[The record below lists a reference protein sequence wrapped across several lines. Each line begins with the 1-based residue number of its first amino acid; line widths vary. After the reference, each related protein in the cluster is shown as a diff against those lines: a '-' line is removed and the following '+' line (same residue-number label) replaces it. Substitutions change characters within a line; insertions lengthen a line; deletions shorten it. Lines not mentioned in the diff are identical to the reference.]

1 MLPVPTS
8 GRLDHKRCC
17 DYRSP
22 MEPGTL
28 KSRILVVDDD
38 RRVCGFLGKFLSSEG
53 YAVTAAHDGRAMRR
67 ALADCAVDLVI
78 LDLSFPTG
86 EDGMTLA
93 RGLRTQH
100 DLPLIV
106 LSGKAATIDKVVCLE
121 LGADDYVTKPFEPRE
136 LLARIRTVLRRFSRG
151 AAEAGGEASVL
162 QFAGWLLDAARYKL
176 SAPDGRDVRLTSQ
189 EFHLLEAL
197 VRRRGRVLSRE
208 QILDIVANRDWTP
221 YDRSIDVLIGKI
233 RRKLEDDVRSTQ
245 FIKTIRGLGYMF
257 VPASEGDSEAAL
269 AGRLGK

>member
-1 MLPVPTS
+1 MQ
-8 GRLDHKRCC
+8 
-17 DYRSP
+17 
-22 MEPGTL
+22 PGAL

-38 RRVCGFLGKFLSSEG
+38 RRVCGFLGKFLGSEG
-53 YAVTAAHDGRAMRR
+53 YAVTAVHDGRAMRR
-67 ALADCAVDLVI
+67 ALANGAVDLVI
-78 LDLSFPTG
+78 LDLSFPSG

-93 RGLRTQH
+93 RGMRSQY

-136 LLARIRTVLRRFSRG
+136 LLARIRTVLRRFVRSSGNETDETETTMR
-151 AAEAGGEASVL
+151 
-162 QFAGWLLDAARYKL
+162 FAGWLLDAARYKL
-176 SAPDGRDVRLTSQ
+176 KAPDGREVRLTSQ
-189 EFHLLEAL
+189 EFHILEAL

-245 FIKTIRGLGYMF
+245 FIKTVRGLGYMF
-257 VPASEGDSEAAL
+257 APPQEGDGFAVR
-269 AGRLGK
+269 AGK

>member
-1 MLPVPTS
+1 MLA
-8 GRLDHKRCC
+8 
-17 DYRSP
+17 P
-22 MEPGTL
+22 MQPGVL

-38 RRVCGFLGKFLSSEG
+38 RRVCGFLGKFLGSEG
-53 YAVTAAHDGRAMRR
+53 YAVTAVHDGRAMRR
-67 ALADCAVDLVI
+67 ALANGAVDLVI
-78 LDLSFPTG
+78 LDLSFPSG

-93 RGLRTQH
+93 RGMRSQY

-136 LLARIRTVLRRFSRG
+136 LLARIRTVLRRFVRSSG
-151 AAEAGGEASVL
+151 NEADESETTMH
-162 QFAGWLLDAARYKL
+162 FAGWLLDAARYNLK
-176 SAPDGRDVRLTSQ
+176 APDGREVRLTSQ
-189 EFHLLEAL
+189 EFHILEAL

-245 FIKTIRGLGYMF
+245 FIKTVRGLGYMF
-257 VPASEGDSEAAL
+257 APPQEGDGFAVR
-269 AGRLGK
+269 AGK

>member
-1 MLPVPTS
+1 ML
-8 GRLDHKRCC
+8 G
-17 DYRSP
+17 P
-22 MEPGTL
+22 MQPGAL

-38 RRVCGFLGKFLSSEG
+38 RRVCGFLGKFLGSEG
-53 YAVTAAHDGRAMRR
+53 YAVTAVHDGRAMRR
-67 ALADCAVDLVI
+67 ALANGAIDLVI
-78 LDLSFPTG
+78 LDLSFPSG

-93 RGLRTQH
+93 RGMRSQY

-136 LLARIRTVLRRFSRG
+136 LLARIRTVLRRFVRSSG
-151 AAEAGGEASVL
+151 NETDETETTM

-176 SAPDGRDVRLTSQ
+176 KAPDGREVRLTSQ
-189 EFHLLEAL
+189 EFHILEAL

-245 FIKTIRGLGYMF
+245 FIKTVRGLGYMF
-257 VPASEGDSEAAL
+257 APPGEGDGFAVR
-269 AGRLGK
+269 AGK

>member
-1 MLPVPTS
+1 MDVS
-8 GRLDHKRCC
+8 GCAGSSTTDPICAYAGR
-17 DYRSP
+17 
-22 MEPGTL
+22 MQPGAL

-38 RRVCGFLGKFLSSEG
+38 RRVCGFLGKFLGSEG

-67 ALADCAVDLVI
+67 ALANGAVDLVI
-78 LDLSFPTG
+78 LDLSFPSG

-93 RGLRTQH
+93 RGMRSQY

-136 LLARIRTVLRRFSRG
+136 LLARIRTVLRRFVRSSG
-151 AAEAGGEASVL
+151 TEADETETTM

-176 SAPDGRDVRLTSQ
+176 SAPDGREVRLTSQ
-189 EFHLLEAL
+189 EFHILEAL

-233 RRKLEDDVRSTQ
+233 RRKLDDDARATQ
-245 FIKTIRGLGYMF
+245 LIKTVRGLGYMF
-257 VPASEGDSEAAL
+257 APPGEGDGFAVR
-269 AGRLGK
+269 AGK